1 MVIQNSSFLIIFVSV
16 LTKLHIRNYAII
28 EEIEISFRK
37 GLTIITG
44 ETGAGKSI
52 LIGALSLIL
61 GERADSK
68 SLLNKDEKCM
78 IEGVFDIS
86 MIEPAKEFLTEH
98 EFEADH
104 ELIIRREISSNGKS
118 RVFINDTPTTLNLL
132 SALAS
137 MLIDMHRQFDTQELQ
152 QTSEQLNLVDEVCK
166 NKQLLAAYQIEYKKW
181 KSLQQEYHVLVEK
194 NKQIKLGLDYHQ
206 FLFTELE
213 AFNPQP
219 NELEDIENEL
229 AILNNSEA
237 LKSSLQSALMLLRDN
252 EEPILAQLKNS
263 LQQLDP
269 HSKITAI
276 HEIRERINS
285 AFIELKE
292 VSSDLEVI
300 YDRTNYD
307 EERINQLNERL
318 NEGNRLLKKH
328 GQPDTNGLMQVKKD
342 LEVKILGAVTADE
355 QEQQFL
361 HEIESTFKNV
371 NKLATQLS
379 NARTSSVS
387 SIEKHVNALLRK
399 VGMPNA
405 QIQIAITRIEH
416 NMFGCD
422 KVDILF
428 DANKTGQFASISK
441 VASGG
446 ELSRLMLCIKSLL
459 AHSTSLPTLIF
470 DEIDTGISGE
480 TALQVGNIMKELST
494 KHQLICIT
502 HLPQIAGKANQ
513 HLYIY
518 KEENLQGSIST
529 HMKELTENERVDILA
544 EMLSGK
550 ESSTQAREMVKQLM
564 K

>member
-1 MVIQNSSFLIIFVSV
+1 M

-78 IEGVFDIS
+78 IEGIFDIS
-86 MIEPAKEFLTEH
+86 SIEPAKEFLIEH
-98 EFEADH
+98 DFEADH

-132 SALAS
+132 SALAA
-137 MLIDMHRQFDTQELQ
+137 MLIDLHRQFDTQELQ
-152 QTSEQLNLVDEVCK
+152 HNSEQLNLVDEVCK
-166 NKQLLAAYQIEYKKW
+166 NKNLVLAYQIEFKKW
-181 KSLQQEYHVLVEK
+181 KSLQQEYQVLVEK
-194 NKQIKLGLDYHQ
+194 NKQIKLELDYHQ
-206 FLFTELE
+206 FLYNELE
-213 AFNPQP
+213 AYNPQP
-219 NELEDIENEL
+219 DELDEIENEL

-237 LKSSLQSALMLLRDN
+237 LKSALQSTLLLLRDS
-252 EEPILAQLKNS
+252 EEPVLAQLKSS

-269 HSKITAI
+269 HTNVAAI
-276 HEIRERINS
+276 NEIRERINS
-285 AFIELKE
+285 ALIELKE
-292 VSSDLEVI
+292 VSADLEGI
-300 YDRTNYD
+300 YERTHYD
-307 EERINQLNERL
+307 EERINLLNERL

-328 GQPDTNGLMQVKKD
+328 GQHHNNALIQVKQE
-342 LEVKILGAVTADE
+342 LEEKIQGAVTADE
-355 QEQQFL
+355 QEQQFIR
-361 HEIESTFKNV
+361 EIEAAFKV
-371 NKLATQLS
+371 ASKLATQLS
-379 NARTSSVS
+379 NARNSSVT
-387 SIEKHVNALLRK
+387 SIEKHVNALLKK

-405 QIQIAITRIEH
+405 QIKIAITTIDH
-416 NMFGCD
+416 NLYGCD

-428 DANKTGQFASISK
+428 DANKTGQFGSISK

-494 KHQLICIT
+494 QHQLICIT
-502 HLPQIAGKANQ
+502 HLPQIASKANQ

-518 KEENLQGSIST
+518 KDENIQGSIST
-529 HMKELTENERVDILA
+529 HLKELNETERVDILA

-550 ESSTQAREMVKQLM
+550 ESSAQAKEMVRQLM